1 MYIDYYALLGFS
13 NTEKYDHITS
23 EQIEANYQKQKD
35 QLEATLQKVTKDINK
50 TYQERLEKKEK
61 ILEMLEQLK
70 EAYEY
75 CKEESSICLR
85 NEILRI
91 NKESSN
97 KSISRGPRTK
107 DMNVGD
113 VVKQTQFIP
122 VKRTNKIDEKII
134 SVSEEYAII
143 SKDQLGYT
151 DDNVRRCQIIII
163 NDEEK
168 QTGFLYKFYATNIV
182 ISKLIGDPDYR
193 KIFLQSLEK
202 QLMNSERI
210 IYIGDIVTES
220 DGKYTVIN
228 DMKQR
233 QAIEKVNG
241 FFEKLDEIKNKK
253 ENKEPEGEDR

>member
-75 CKEESSICLR
+75 CKE
-85 NEILRI
+85 
-91 NKESSN
+91 ESSN